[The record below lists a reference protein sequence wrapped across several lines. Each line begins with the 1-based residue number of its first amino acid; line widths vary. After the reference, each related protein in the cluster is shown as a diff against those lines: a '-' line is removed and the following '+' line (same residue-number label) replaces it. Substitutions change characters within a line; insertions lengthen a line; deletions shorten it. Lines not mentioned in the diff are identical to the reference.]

1 MYPSVLIV
9 SGRISSN
16 CGHSMARGEVS
27 RQIVGISSI
36 CFFNIFWPFTSF
48 NIWILLLKVTHLSL
62 IFLCCVVT
70 HTHTHTHTHICGY
83 AKYDYWAQSLPGLTI
98 YLYRGFW
105 LSYYG
110 WIYTRQP
117 KYPPIYFL
125 RSLSTHRVSP
135 VEWLI
140 SSLSVLSRIANPLFS
155 LNPSIY
161 SFR

>member
-16 CGHSMARGEVS
+16 WGHSMARGEVS
-27 RQIVGISSI
+27 HQIVGISSI
-36 CFFNIFWPFTSF
+36 CFFNIFCSFNSF
-48 NIWILLLKVTHLSL
+48 NIWILLLMVTHLSL

-70 HTHTHTHTHICGY
+70 YTHTHTHTHICGY
-83 AKYDYWAQSLPGLTI
+83 LKYDYWAQSLSGLTI

-117 KYPPIYFL
+117 KYPPISSDPSQL
-125 RSLSTHRVSP
+125 L
-135 VEWLI
+135 ELI
-140 SSLSVLSRIANPLFS
+140 PFSRRMIDLFS
-155 LNPSIY
+155 QCSLQNCQPP
-161 SFR
+161 FLP